1 MARRSA
7 FVSYPAESQ
16 EVARM
21 SKLNIKFNPGGFAEC
36 LQDLSGEVQNAAEG
50 IASRASALTEKGAG
64 FHVEM
69 ESEAR
74 YNDSKYGVTR
84 PIAYVVPDDEETAAE
99 EAENKILSIGMA
111 L

>member
-1 MARRSA
+1 
-7 FVSYPAESQ
+7 
-16 EVARM
+16 M
-21 SKLNIKFNPGGFAEC
+21 SKLDIKFNPAGFAEC
-36 LQDLSGEVQNAAEG
+36 LQDLQEEVQTAAEG
-50 IASRASALTEKGAG
+50 IASRASALTEKGSG

-84 PIAYVVPDDEETAAE
+84 PVAYVVADDDESAAE
-99 EAENKILSIGMA
+99 EAENKILGMA

>member
-7 FVSYPAESQ
+7 LVSYPAESQ
-16 EVARM
+16 KVARM
-21 SKLNIKFNPGGFAEC
+21 SKLDIKFNPGGFAEC
-36 LQDLSGEVQNAAEG
+36 LQDLSGEVQTAAEG
-50 IASRASALTEKGAG
+50 IASRASALTEKGSG

-84 PIAYVVPDDEETAAE
+84 PVAYVVADDDESAAE
-99 EAENKILSIGMA
+99 EAENKILGMA

>member
-1 MARRSA
+1 
-7 FVSYPAESQ
+7 
-16 EVARM
+16 M
-21 SKLNIKFNPGGFAEC
+21 SKLDIKWNPSGFAEC
-36 LQDLSGEVQNAAEG
+36 LQNLSGEVQNAAEE
-50 IASRASALTEKGAG
+50 IASKASALTENGSG

>member
-1 MARRSA
+1 
-7 FVSYPAESQ
+7 
-16 EVARM
+16 M
-21 SKLNIKFNPGGFAEC
+21 SKLDIKFNPGGFAEC
-36 LQDLSGEVQNAAEG
+36 LQDLSGEVQTAAEG
-50 IASRASALTEKGAG
+50 IASRASALTEKGSG

-84 PIAYVVPDDEETAAE
+84 PVAYVVADDDESAAE
-99 EAENKILSIGMA
+99 EAENKILGMA